1 MKETNIQPC
10 WDAKRL
16 LQEFLKMADLIG
28 IYQRKPF
35 DDMAWS
41 NQIRVRR
48 IASALSAFM
57 GLKNSEVKPI
67 PLIMSV
73 FNGWNFEH
81 LFEVSSLQEEDRLKI
96 LALVKHLMDD
106 DHRYESLTRMADSYR
121 DDPAYIERK
130 KMQEREQMLHVLL
143 EYRKDA
149 EKLVSHFDG
158 LMEGSVGAY
167 LCVLAVRNSCFEHLK
182 RSNEKIDDVIVLLL
196 GDRFKQSFPE
206 EELKANYGYPKETDH
221 ELDEWDCDNM

>member
-1 MKETNIQPC
+1 MKDAKIQPC

-16 LQEFLKMADLIG
+16 LQEFLKMASLIHF
-28 IYQRKPF
+28 YQEKPF
-35 DDMAWS
+35 GDMAWS

-57 GLKNSEVKPI
+57 GLKESEENPI

-73 FNGWNFEH
+73 FSDWDFEH
-81 LFEVSSLQEEDRLKI
+81 LFEVSPLHEEDHAKI
-96 LALVKHLMDD
+96 LALVKDLMND
-106 DHRYESLTRMADSYR
+106 DHRYESLTRMSDYYR
-121 DDPAYIERK
+121 DDPAYMERK
-130 KMQEREQMLHVLL
+130 KMQEREHMLHVLL

-158 LMEGSVGAY
+158 MMEGTVGVY
-167 LCVLAVRNSCFEHLK
+167 LCVLAVRRSCLEPLK
-182 RSNEKIDDVIVLLL
+182 RSNEKIDDIIVMLL
-196 GDRFKQSFPE
+196 GDKFKQSFSE